1 MESKKSLLE
10 KLGLIE
16 KIENKSEV
24 IYNSDEDSNADL
36 PDKNDENI
44 DDDIQKPVEEKKPSQ
59 MDQLLKPEEIYK
71 KFNLN
76 NGGTNTIFI
85 IDNFT
90 KALPDYLPIEIKR
103 QSVLN
108 IISSSGMD
116 IMQLLKDGNERLEVL
131 KKFHE
136 NFSISTDKIIS
147 DHEKEIDRLIETI
160 NKYKKVISER
170 KKLSDEQKAVIECET
185 QKIQSIIQ
193 FINDKQ

>member
-1 MESKKSLLE
+1 METKKSLLE

-24 IYNSDEDSNADL
+24 IYNSDEDTTSDL
-36 PDKNDENI
+36 SDKNENDI
-44 DDDIQKPVEEKKPSQ
+44 DDDIQKPVEESRSTQ
-59 MDQLLKPEEIYK
+59 MDKLLKPEEIYN

-116 IMQLLKDGNERLEVL
+116 IMKLLKDGNERLEVL

-136 NFSISTDKIIS
+136 NFSISTDKIIA

-185 QKIQSIIQ
+185 QKIQSIIE
-193 FINDKQ
+193 FINEKK

>member
-1 MESKKSLLE
+1 METKKSLLE

-24 IYNSDEDSNADL
+24 IYNSDEDTTSDL
-36 PDKNDENI
+36 SDKNENDI
-44 DDDIQKPVEEKKPSQ
+44 DDDIQKPVEESRSTQ
-59 MDQLLKPEEIYK
+59 MDKLLKPEEIYN

-116 IMQLLKDGNERLEVL
+116 IKKLLKDGNERMEVL

-136 NFSISTDKIIS
+136 NFSISTDKIIA

-185 QKIQSIIQ
+185 QKIQSIIE
-193 FINDKQ
+193 FINEKK